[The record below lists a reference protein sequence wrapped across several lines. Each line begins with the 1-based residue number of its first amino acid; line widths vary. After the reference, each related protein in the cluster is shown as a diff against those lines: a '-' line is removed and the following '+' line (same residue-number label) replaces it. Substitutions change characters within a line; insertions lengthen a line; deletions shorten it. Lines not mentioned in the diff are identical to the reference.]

1 MRLLHLSSSSIKSF
15 FKQSSALVGLVRDL
29 KRLVTLLQIKLFRA
43 SKIYRYLKSSSPR
56 KLQIGSGPTALPG
69 WLCTDIAPR
78 SPQIIYLD
86 ATERFPFENETFDF
100 IYCEHMIEHISW
112 VHGLFMLSECRRVLT
127 KNGVIRVATPDL
139 KVLID
144 LYCGQDTRAGD
155 AYVKWVSDNFLLGVD
170 VYKASFVI
178 NNAFGNWGHKF
189 IYDGDLMRQA
199 MSAAGFTVIKQ
210 CSYGVSEH
218 PHLTGVETHGKNVS
232 DSAMAIFE
240 TMIFEAHCLQ

>member
-1 MRLLHLSSSSIKSF
+1 MRLLHLSSSSIKRF
-15 FKQSSALVGLVRDL
+15 FKRSSALVGLVRDL
-29 KRLVTLLQIKLFRA
+29 KRLFIILQIKIFRA
-43 SKIYRYLKSSSPR
+43 AKISRYLKSSSLR
-56 KLQIGSGPTALPG
+56 KLQIGSGPTELPG
-69 WLCTDIAPR
+69 WFCTDIAPR
-78 SPQIIYLD
+78 SPQVIYLD

-112 VHGLFMLSECRRVLT
+112 AHGLFMLSECRRVLK

-144 LYCGQDTRAGD
+144 LYGGRNTRAGE
-155 AYVKWVSDNFLLGVD
+155 AYIKWVSDNFLLDVD

-199 MSAAGFTVIKQ
+199 MRAAGFTVVEQ

-218 PHLTGVETHGKNVS
+218 PDLMGIESHGKNVS
-232 DSAMAIFE
+232 DNLMAIFE
-240 TMIFEAHCLQ
+240 TMIFEAYCLQ